1 MKYLLCFSKTIIADD
16 LEYDDESDERYQC
29 HIQQILNIYEEF
41 DDLEEAKKIAIDKK
55 HFYGTPYIIPVIKI

>member
-1 MKYLLCFSKTIIADD
+1 MSYTTDIKYLC
-16 LEYDDESDERYQC
+16 
-29 HIQQILNIYEEF
+29 IYEEF